1 MDADL
6 KKAVVKEVK
15 DLILNDQG
23 IQGCIANIR
32 AQNSDPYRVVTDILQ
47 NNTKAHE
54 MIGIYSKFCM
64 QT

>member
-32 AQNSDPYRVVTDILQ
+32 AQNSDPYRVVTEILQ

>member
-15 DLILNDQG
+15 DVILNDQG

-54 MIGIYSKFCM
+54 MIGIYSKYCM

>member
-1 MDADL
+1 MDAEL

-15 DLILNDQG
+15 DLIINDRG

-32 AQNSDPYRVVTDILQ
+32 GQNNDPYRVVTDILE
-47 NNTKAHE
+47 NNSKAHE
-54 MIGIYSKFCM
+54 MIGICCKIWY